1 MAFIY
6 SVTERKN
13 SIPNA
18 KMPRVAVATSRM
30 MGVVPLHQIA
40 KSISVRST
48 VHRADVNAVLTVL
61 PEVVLEYLSQ
71 GLSVR
76 LGELGSFALRFRS
89 KAAAK
94 AEDFSSSNV
103 KKVHIRYTPSPIML
117 SEMATVPV
125 RSISSLIAE
134 KKKAEEADKKAE
146 EGGEKPKENK
156 EPDHSTL

>member
-89 KAAAK
+89 KA
-94 AEDFSSSNV
+94 EDFSSSNV

-117 SEMATVPV
+117 AEMATVPV

-134 KKKAEEADKKAE
+134 KKKAEEANEKAE
-146 EGGEKPKENK
+146 EGVKPKENK
-156 EPDHSTL
+156 ESDHSGL